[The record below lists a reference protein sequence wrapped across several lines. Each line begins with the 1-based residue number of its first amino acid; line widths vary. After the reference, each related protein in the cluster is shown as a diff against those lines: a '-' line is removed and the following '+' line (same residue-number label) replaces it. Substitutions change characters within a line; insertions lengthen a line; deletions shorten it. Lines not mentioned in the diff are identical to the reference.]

1 MYMEDFKTTG
11 VFLVYNHL
19 QGVHSPAIQYT
30 LSHGVGVAYGGEN
43 VEQQTATRGSV
54 GHTLT
59 MIITEISA
67 LNQPMNVG
75 SLIHTRMRVL

>member
-1 MYMEDFKTTG
+1 MEDLKTTG

-19 QGVHSPAIQYT
+19 QGVHWPTIQYT
-30 LSHGVGVAYGGEN
+30 LSHGVGIAYDGEN

-54 GHTLT
+54 GHTVA

-67 LNQPMNVG
+67 LNRPMNVG
-75 SLIHTRMRVL
+75 SLIYTRIRVL